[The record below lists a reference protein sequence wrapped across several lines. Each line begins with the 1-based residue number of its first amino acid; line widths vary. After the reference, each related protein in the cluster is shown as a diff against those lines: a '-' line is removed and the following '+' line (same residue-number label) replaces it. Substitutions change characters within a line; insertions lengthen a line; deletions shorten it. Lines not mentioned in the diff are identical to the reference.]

1 MSLAYAS
8 CAETHR
14 SRSRRYAHQPSKHLL
29 VPWYDRVMIETITP
43 DSPPTSPPD
52 TGRQLRIVL
61 LGGFGMRPKATMR
74 FRALP
79 MGQEAAA
86 MGHDVTLVLPPWDCP
101 EDAGREWTEGGV
113 RVVNVPLPMHTTRT
127 TQSIGGAATVASGIV
142 RALVKAVRAAKPDI
156 VHLLQPKGYGGL
168 AALALALALRHV
180 PLVVDVDDWEGTGGW
195 NDVNAYSPMQRR
207 LFAWQEHDLPRRAA
221 ACTVASRVLAARV
234 ASFGVV
240 GDRITYLPNALA
252 SSRRESWA
260 ERAVSSAAVD
270 ALRFRLGL
278 VRPKILIYTRFMEC
292 TPEAVAAIFAR
303 VRAQLPDACLFIVGG
318 SDAARAAFASF
329 ADAVIWAG
337 DVPFAEL
344 PVYLR
349 AADVA
354 LVPFADTPVNRAKCS
369 VKTLDLLA
377 LGVPVVAT
385 AVGENTTMIRD
396 GETGVLVPPDDPVA
410 AAGALIALLTDA
422 PQRRSLGTA
431 ARERAWQEQTWMAQL
446 PALLATYRSAL
457 TRPANRRSR

>member
-1 MSLAYAS
+1 
-8 CAETHR
+8 
-14 SRSRRYAHQPSKHLL
+14 
-29 VPWYDRVMIETITP
+29 MIETITP
-43 DSPPTSPPD
+43 DSLPTSPPD
-52 TGRQLRIVL
+52 TGRRLRIVL

-86 MGHDVTLVLPPWDCP
+86 MGHDVTLVMPPWDCP

-113 RVVNVPLPMHTTRT
+113 RVVNVPLPMHTR
-127 TQSIGGAATVASGIV
+127 QRVGGAATVAPGIV
-142 RALVKAVRAAKPDI
+142 RALVREVRAAKPDI
-156 VHLLQPKGYGGL
+156 VHLFQPKGYGGL
-168 AALALALALRHV
+168 AALALVLALRHV
-180 PLVVDVDDWEGTGGW
+180 PLVVDVDDWEGAGGW
-195 NDVNAYSPMQRR
+195 NDVNAYSPIQRR
-207 LFAWQEHDLPRRAA
+207 LFAWQEHNLPCRAA

-234 ASFGVV
+234 ASFGVA
-240 GDRITYLPNALA
+240 GDRVTYLPNALA
-252 SSRRESWA
+252 SSRRESWT
-260 ERAVSSAAVD
+260 EQAVSSTAAD
-270 ALRFRLGL
+270 TLRFRLGL
-278 VRPKILIYTRFMEC
+278 ARPKILVYTRFMEC
-292 TPEAVAAIFAR
+292 APEAVAAIFAR
-303 VRAQLPDACLFIVGG
+303 VRAQLPNACLFIVGG

-329 ADAVIWAG
+329 EDAVIWAG

-385 AVGENTTMIRD
+385 TVGENTTMIRD
-396 GETGVLVPPDDPVA
+396 GETGVLVPPDDPDA

-431 ARERAWQEQTWMAQL
+431 ARERAWQEQTWAAQI
-446 PALLATYRSAL
+446 PALLATYRSVLA
-457 TRPANRRSR
+457 RPANWRSQ